1 MAQQGSERQWHTVET
16 DAVLEAFGAGPDGL
30 SDEEAAERLERY
42 GPNAIQ
48 SGGGTSRWKILLHQ
62 FTSPLIYVLLVAM
75 VVTLVI
81 GEYADAIVIAFV
93 LALNATIGF
102 FQEYRAENAMQA
114 LLKMVS
120 PKATVIRGGER
131 VELESKKLVPGDI
144 VLLESGDLIPADVRI
159 IEASQLRTDDSIL
172 TGESETV
179 EKSPEVVEGG
189 KDTPLGDR
197 KNMAYM
203 GTAVASGRSRAM
215 VVATGAKTQIGLIA
229 GEMRTTERAQ
239 TPLQARMHKFGNRV
253 SIAIVLVCAVA
264 FIVGLSQGVPA
275 SDMFL
280 TAVAVAVAAIPE
292 GLPIVMTV
300 ALAVCVRRMAKRN
313 AIIRRLPAVE
323 TLGSCT
329 VIMSDK
335 TGTLTENRMT
345 VQRVWSGGKHFEVS
359 ASASQVA
366 GEVHGLDE
374 GGRRAGDAVSFDETN
389 LKDPQ
394 DALCLAVLA
403 GVLNNEA
410 ELKRKGPDDE
420 AATHGDPTEVALLV
434 LGARAGVDQQAAKA
448 MWRTDA
454 EIPFESDRRFSA
466 TVVALREGDRTVAL
480 VKGAPERV
488 LEMCDTMR
496 LGPGED
502 EPLDRDKVLDA
513 ASALAGEGLRVLAL
527 AAGTDEASI
536 RATREGEPERLTFVG
551 LVGMLDPPREEVIGA
566 IRDCHGAG
574 IRVLMCT
581 GDHAST
587 AAAIAEKIGLNS
599 GPGHTATK
607 KKSDKPRAV
616 TGAQLLDMSDDDL
629 DIALDEGVVVFARMN
644 PEQKLRIVN
653 RLRDRGEVVAVTGDG
668 VNDAPALKSAH
679 IGCAMGITGTD
690 VAKEASE
697 MVLADDNFA
706 TIYAAVEEGRTA
718 FSNIRKATDFLLS
731 TSVGVVLAIMGAFML
746 AAFGV
751 YADYLEPDVL
761 PLLLLPAQILWL
773 NVVTNGIQDV
783 ALAFE
788 PGEKWQYTQP
798 PRDPNEGLMS
808 PLLVERTIL
817 VGLLL
822 AGVALAM
829 FTTELQRGSDL
840 AYAQGATLT
849 AMVIFKMLHVGACR
863 SETLSIFQKNIF
875 SNPVLFIGTGLS
887 LTVHLG
893 AMYFPPTQA
902 LLGLQPLRGETWLW
916 IIIGAPSVLV
926 LVELHKLVRARP
938 EMRSASDHSGR
949 RNGEDD

>member
-1 MAQQGSERQWHTVET
+1 M
-16 DAVLEAFGAGPDGL
+16 LEALGASAEGL
-30 SDEEAAERLERY
+30 SDEEAAQRLDRY

-93 LALNATIGF
+93 LGLNATIGF

-120 PKATVIRGGER
+120 PKATVLRGGGR
-131 VELESKKLVPGDI
+131 AELESKKLVPGDV

-179 EKSPEVVEGG
+179 EKSPGATEGG

-197 KNMAYM
+197 RNMAYM
-203 GTAVASGRSRAM
+203 GTAVASGRARAV
-215 VVATGAKTQIGLIA
+215 VVATGAETQIGLIA

-239 TPLQARMHKFGNRV
+239 TPLQKRMHKFGNRV
-253 SIAIVLVCAVA
+253 SVAIVLVCAVA
-264 FIVGLSQGVPA
+264 FVVGLSQGVPA

-345 VQRVWSGGKHFEVS
+345 VQRVWAGGKRYEVS
-359 ASASQVA
+359 ASGSQVA
-366 GEVHGLDE
+366 GEVREIRNE
-374 GGRRAGDAVSFDETN
+374 GDKETRGDAVEFDADTMQRPE
-389 LKDPQ
+389 DP
-394 DALCLAVLA
+394 LCLAVLA

-410 ELKRKGPDDE
+410 ELKRRGPDDE
-420 AATHGDPTEVALLV
+420 PSVHGDPTEVALLV

-448 MWRTDA
+448 AWRTDA

-466 TVVALREGDRTVAL
+466 RVVSLREGDRSLAL

-488 LEMCDTMR
+488 LEMCETMR
-496 LGPGED
+496 VGAGED
-502 EPLDRDKVLDA
+502 EPLDRDRVLEA
-513 ASALAGEGLRVLAL
+513 ASELAGEGLRVLAL
-527 AAGTDEASI
+527 AAGLDKDAVHT
-536 RATREGEPERLTFVG
+536 TREGEPEALTFVG

-566 IRDCHGAG
+566 IRGCHGAG

-581 GDHAST
+581 GDHAKT
-587 AAAIAEKIGLNS
+587 ASAIAEKIGLDA
-599 GPGHTATK
+599 GPGETATK
-607 KKSDKPRAV
+607 KTGKPRAV
-616 TGAQLLDMSDDDL
+616 TGAELLDMSDKDL
-629 DIALDEGVVVFARMN
+629 DDSLDEGVVVFARMS

-653 RLRDRGEVVAVTGDG
+653 RLRERGEVVAVTGDG
-668 VNDAPALKSAH
+668 VNDAPALKIAH

-731 TSVGVVLAIMGAFML
+731 TSVGVVTAIMGAFIL

-751 YADYLEPDVL
+751 YADYLEPEVL

-788 PGEKWQYTQP
+788 PGEEWQYKLP
-798 PRDPNEGLMS
+798 PRDPDEGLMS

-829 FTTELQRGSDL
+829 FTTEIQRGSDL

-863 SETLSIFQKNIF
+863 SDTLSIFQKNLF
-875 SNPVLFIGTGLS
+875 SNPVLFIGTSLS
-887 LTVHLG
+887 LAVHLG
-893 AMYFPPTQA
+893 AMYFPPTQH
-902 LLGLQPLRGETWLW
+902 LLGLQPLRSDTWLW

-938 EMRSASDHSGR
+938 GMRNASNHSGR